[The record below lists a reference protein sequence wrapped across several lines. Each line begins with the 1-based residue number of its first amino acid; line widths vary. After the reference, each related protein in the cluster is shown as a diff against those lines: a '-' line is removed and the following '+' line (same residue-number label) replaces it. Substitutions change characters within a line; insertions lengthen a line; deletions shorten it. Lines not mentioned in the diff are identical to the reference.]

1 MANVLLFNHSVP
13 DIGYYVRTT
22 TVGNELDMV
31 ERYVNY
37 ISSHYKKLK
46 QKNAAIFIEPQLESG
61 YPDIVIAEYYDKRNN
76 IFSQCDSSNDW
87 NDGRFK
93 LTTSDLK
100 ILYYVQS
107 NKRVTKED
115 ISKYLGF
122 SKNEINTSLERL
134 FSCGLI
140 QHTSRLTDK
149 VRQVRLDKYCTI
161 TNLIAIEAK
170 IDKWGEAI
178 RQAENNR
185 WFASE
190 SYVLMNKISISK
202 NNYDRCQKLGL
213 GIILVNGK
221 IEKNLKSER
230 RKFPISYGSLL
241 FNEWIHKIMYLKEG
255 ATLLR

>member
-1 MANVLLFNHSVP
+1 VSKILLFNKSMP

-22 TVGNELDMV
+22 TAGKELDMV
-31 ERYVNY
+31 ERYVDY
-37 ISSHYKKLK
+37 ITEHYKKLK
-46 QKNAAIFIEPQLESG
+46 AKNAAIFIEPQLESG
-61 YPDIVIAEYYDKRNN
+61 YPDIVIAEYYDKRNDLL
-76 IFSQCDSSNDW
+76 SQCDPSNDW

-107 NKRVTKED
+107 NKGVSKED

-134 FSCGLI
+134 YSCGLI
-140 QHTSRLTDK
+140 QHTSRVTDT

-170 IDKWGEAI
+170 INKWGEAI

-190 SYVLMNKISISK
+190 SYVLMNKTSISK
-202 NNYDRCQKLGL
+202 NNYNRCQKLGL

-221 IEKNLKSER
+221 IENNLKSDR

-241 FNEWIHKIMYLKEG
+241 FNEWIHKIMYLEEG
-255 ATLLR
+255 AALLG

>member
-1 MANVLLFNHSVP
+1 MSNVLLFNESIP

-22 TVGNELDMV
+22 TAGKELEMV
-31 ERYVNY
+31 KRYVEY
-37 ISSHYKKLK
+37 ITSHYKRLK

-61 YPDIVIAEYYDKRNN
+61 YPDIVIAEYYDKRCADTTSGISLEN
-76 IFSQCDSSNDW
+76 W

-93 LTTSDLK
+93 ITSSDLK
-100 ILYYVQS
+100 ILYYLQS
-107 NKRVTKED
+107 SSGRTKKE
-115 ISKYLGF
+115 ISNVLGF
-122 SKNEINTSLERL
+122 PEEEVDTSLEHL
-134 FSCGLI
+134 NSCGLI
-140 QHTSRLTDK
+140 MQSSISKNK
-149 VRQVRLDKYCTI
+149 VRKVHLDKYCTI

-190 SYVLMNKISISK
+190 SYILMNKTSISET
-202 NNYDRCQKLGL
+202 NYNKCQRLGL

-221 IEKNLKSER
+221 IEKHLKGDR

-241 FNEWIHKIMYLKEG
+241 FNEWIHKAIYLEEG
-255 ATLLR
+255 VVLLK